1 MRVRRGQ
8 DMELICLE
16 EHIESANNR
25 MKQPLRLTRLNE
37 ISISL
42 EKVIKGL
49 GESDVG
55 QCRRLATFI
64 ELTENPTVLLNLK

>member
-1 MRVRRGQ
+1 
-8 DMELICLE
+8 MELICLD
-16 EHIESANNR
+16 EHIESANKR

-55 QCRRLATFI
+55 QCRRLATYI
-64 ELTENPTVLLNLK
+64 ETFENPTILLNFK